1 MQLSLFNAGVCNQD
15 CGDPVEKYPEVFFFF
30 ETGDLL
36 LKLLP
41 TPTRKNIKYKVLKQF
56 ALASRHNRVLWGKD
70 GEASEPYITFN
81 SPQIS
86 MC

>member
-1 MQLSLFNAGVCNQD
+1 MQLSLFKAGVCK
-15 CGDPVEKYPEVFFFF
+15 PRFVEILLKNALRSFF

-36 LKLLP
+36 LKFLA
-41 TPTRKNIKYKVLKQF
+41 TCARKNIKYKVLKQF
-56 ALASRHNRVLWGKD
+56 ALASRHNRVPWGKG
-70 GEASEPYITFN
+70 GEASEPCFTFN

>member
-1 MQLSLFNAGVCNQD
+1 MQEYVNQD
-15 CGDPVEKYPEVFFFF
+15 CGDPVETCPEVRFFF

-36 LKLLP
+36 LKFLP

-56 ALASRHNRVLWGKD
+56 ALASRHNQVPWGRD
-70 GEASEPYITFN
+70 GEASEPDITFN